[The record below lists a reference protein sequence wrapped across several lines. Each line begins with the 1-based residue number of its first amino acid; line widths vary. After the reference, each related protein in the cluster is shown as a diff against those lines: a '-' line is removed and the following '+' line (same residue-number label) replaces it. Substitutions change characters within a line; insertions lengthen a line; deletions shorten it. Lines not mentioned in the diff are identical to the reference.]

1 MPYLYSDSV
10 LERSWQPFAIC
21 HKNYRY
27 HIVPR
32 PPPPY
37 PHAFILSLVVR
48 YSFQFPRVMHACSH
62 PCIHPSS
69 RLRHTPDDGSTRISN
84 TKSKVEI
91 DMSLFSLSPPRPL
104 PYPSVLAHPASPAW
118 RGPLW
123 RGAVRSP
130 RTLRHPM
137 FTRLENVNV
146 REICITS
153 PSLGYCVPE
162 AQQSKSLRFTS
173 FQKS

>member
-1 MPYLYSDSV
+1 MPYLYSDSA

-32 PPPPY
+32 PLPPY
-37 PHAFILSLVVR
+37 PHACILSLVVR

-69 RLRHTPDDGSTRISN
+69 RLRHTPDDGSTHGSRTRN
-84 TKSKVEI
+84 RKSRLTCHFFLYLHPVP
-91 DMSLFSLSPPRPL
+91 SLIPR
-104 PYPSVLAHPASPAW
+104 SLAHPASPAW

-153 PSLGYCVPE
+153 PSLGY
-162 AQQSKSLRFTS
+162 LRARSTAE
-173 FQKS
+173 

>member
-1 MPYLYSDSV
+1 VASLAPTRATACHTSIQTVHWNALGSPLRSV
-10 LERSWQPFAIC
+10 IRTIDI
-21 HKNYRY
+21 
-27 HIVPR
+27 IVPR
-32 PPPPY
+32 PLPPY
-37 PHAFILSLVVR
+37 PHACILSLVVR

-69 RLRHTPDDGSTRISN
+69 RLRHTPDDGSTHGSRTRN
-84 TKSKVEI
+84 RKSRLTCHFFLYLHPVP
-91 DMSLFSLSPPRPL
+91 SLIPR
-104 PYPSVLAHPASPAW
+104 SLAHPASPAW

-153 PSLGYCVPE
+153 PSLGY
-162 AQQSKSLRFTS
+162 LRARSTAE
-173 FQKS
+173 